1 MPYGENA
8 SFVLK
13 NHLCS
18 KSFIRQT
25 EVIVMMIKEG
35 LQNCKFHDPWVGVL
49 VLGLGHLSH
58 RVKTQY
64 SFSSTLGH
72 KYQFII
78 KMTKEGSTKIV
89 NLRRVN
95 VLYNFDDAFIYST

>member
-1 MPYGENA
+1 MTPKTG
-8 SFVLK
+8 
-13 NHLCS
+13 
-18 KSFIRQT
+18 I
-25 EVIVMMIKEG
+25 
-35 LQNCKFHDPWVGVL
+35 L

-72 KYQFII
+72 KYQFIV

-89 NLRRVN
+89 NLRRVE
-95 VLYNFDDAFIYST
+95 VLYNFDNALIYSTLIDIVLRGYNAALLCHC